1 MGNNTDTGS
10 SNNGL
15 RGKFRERLR
24 LIRINRYKKRVKDK
38 EDNDK
43 FIRDKISEIK
53 RSINNDD
60 KVVVRVRP
68 ISKGINN
75 RVKVVKKNKFSDVSV
90 DNKISNRDT
99 DRKVFVDRVIR
110 RVRETSSDRDYG
122 KRYGINDKKK
132 KISNNI
138 SSNDKDLVKDELRV
152 KIIKRIRRDFD
163 KKLAELDVLESELY
177 FLDKDNDVAVD
188 LDRVKEIRKKIND
201 IIGKINNIIEQYNI
215 YNNSYELENVIDI
228 DDDSLVND
236 IINFKGLVNS
246 YDRSRL
252 ASDYKLL
259 DEYRDLYSKLDYI
272 SGIVDNINIKNEDKI
287 SSISDRDSKYK
298 NINKDMGYVSDSISK
313 CDMEIKRQN
322 DYLAKVMAK
331 VGDID
336 SREYTKY
343 KVRGINE
350 LISQSF
356 KYLGLLMISPF
367 KGLVPSIMVDTLIT
381 RKMIKNI
388 YDNMYIDKINRVEYM
403 AYDYER
409 EINSRLWDIDY
420 TFGVIDD
427 TINMV
432 DRLKSDFGYIYDSR
446 VKGYDDTLRKLDSIS
461 DRVLN
466 NRYRMELVKNKL
478 MASKRINDDKLKK
491 VKVLNESSK

>member
-15 RGKFRERLR
+15 IGKFRERLR
-24 LIRINRYKKRVKDK
+24 LIRINRYKKRVKYK

-110 RVRETSSDRDYG
+110 RVRDTSSDRDYG

-132 KISNNI
+132 KISHNI

-177 FLDKDNDVAVD
+177 FLDKDNDIAVD
-188 LDRVKEIRKKIND
+188 LDRVKEIKKKIND

-252 ASDYKLL
+252 SNDYKLL

-272 SGIVDNINIKNEDKI
+272 SGIVDNINIKNVDKI

-313 CDMEIKRQN
+313 CDMEIKRHN
-322 DYLAKVMAK
+322 EYLAKVMAK

-336 SREYTKY
+336 SREYTEY